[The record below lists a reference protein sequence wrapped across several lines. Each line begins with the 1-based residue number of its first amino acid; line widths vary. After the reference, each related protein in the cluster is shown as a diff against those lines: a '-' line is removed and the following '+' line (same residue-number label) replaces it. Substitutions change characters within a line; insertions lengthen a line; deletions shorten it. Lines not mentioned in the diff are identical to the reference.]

1 MTNRKAYPTDLSEL
15 EWQIIAPLL
24 PGQKARGRKIVY
36 SRREILNAI
45 IYIVRAG
52 CAWRLLPHDFPPYRI
67 VFHYYRSWQKDCTW
81 TAINDL
87 LRGQVRQAEGRNL
100 SPSAAIIDSQS
111 VRTTEQAG
119 PRGFNGHKLIKGR
132 KRHILVDT
140 LGLLLV
146 VVVHT
151 AEIAD
156 SVGARSVLEKA
167 RWRFSTLQHI
177 WADGGYVGSL
187 LEWAKNRLQL
197 VVEIVKR
204 SDGGRG
210 FKVLARRWV
219 VERTLAWI
227 SRNRRLSKDYESL
240 PESSEALVQIAMIRL
255 MLVRLAKHRRRE
267 QRKKELALARK
278 GYALVA

>member
-1 MTNRKAYPTDLSEL
+1 MINRKAYPTDLSDL
-15 EWQIIAPLL
+15 EWHIIQPLL
-24 PGQKARGRKIVY
+24 PSQKARGRKIVY

-45 IYIVRAG
+45 FYIVRAG

-67 VFHYYRSWQKDCTW
+67 VFHYYRAWQKDCTW
-81 TAINDL
+81 NAINDL
-87 LRGQVRQAEGRNL
+87 LRGQVRCAEGRNL

-111 VRTTEQAG
+111 VKTTEQAG

-151 AEIAD
+151 ADIAD
-156 SVGARSVLEKA
+156 SVGARCILEKA
-167 RWRFSTLQHI
+167 RWRFSTLKHI
-177 WADGGYVGSL
+177 WADGGYVGPL
-187 LEWAKNRLQL
+187 VEWAKTRLQL

-204 SDGGRG
+204 DEQTKG
-210 FKVLARRWV
+210 FQLLARRWV

-227 SRNRRLSKDYESL
+227 SRNRRLAKDYESL
-240 PESSEALVQIAMIRL
+240 PESSEAMVQIAMIRL
-255 MLVRLAKHRRRE
+255 MLGRLAKYRRRE
-267 QRKKELALARK
+267 RRKKELALARK

>member
-1 MTNRKAYPTDLSEL
+1 MTNRLAYQTDLSEV
-15 EWQIIAPLL
+15 EWQIVEPLL

-45 IYIVRAG
+45 FYIVRAG

-67 VFHYYRSWQKDCTW
+67 VFHYYRTWQEDCTW

-111 VRTTEQAG
+111 VKTTEQAG

-146 VVVHT
+146 VVIHT
-151 AEIAD
+151 ADVAD
-156 SVGARSVLEKA
+156 SVGARAILEKA
-167 RWRFSTLQHI
+167 HWRFSTLKQV
-177 WADGGYVGSL
+177 WADGGYVGPL
-187 LEWAKNRLQL
+187 VEWAKVHLQL
-197 VVEIVKR
+197 VIEIIKR
-204 SDGGRG
+204 NEQARG
-210 FKVLARRWV
+210 FQLLARRWV

-227 SRNRRLSKDYESL
+227 SRNRRLAKDYESL
-240 PESSEALVQIAMIRL
+240 LESSEAMVQIAMIRL

-267 QRKKELALARK
+267 QRKKEVALARK